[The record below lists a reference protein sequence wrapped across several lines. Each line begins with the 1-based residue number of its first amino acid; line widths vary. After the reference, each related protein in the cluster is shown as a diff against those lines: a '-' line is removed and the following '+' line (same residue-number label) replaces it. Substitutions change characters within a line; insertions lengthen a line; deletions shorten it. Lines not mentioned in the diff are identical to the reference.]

1 MEGKNSTEYPAN
13 EDITRDISQ
22 DSAKKDFSD
31 GENSTEYPAN
41 EDITSTPR
49 ACVRVNNK
57 QTNKQTNE
65 RKKREEKSSPFPP
78 FSQKKRRAEH

>member
-1 MEGKNSTEYPAN
+1 MKILRVIFRKILPKRIFQTVKTVRNILQMKILHRLLA
-13 EDITRDISQ
+13 
-22 DSAKKDFSD
+22 
-31 GENSTEYPAN
+31 
-41 EDITSTPR
+41 R
-49 ACVRVNNK
+49 ACALTNK